1 MKKVHKTWKAI
12 AAFTLAAA
20 MTASLTAC
28 GGSAQDYVFE
38 AEKAEL
44 SAACMV
50 ETGPEWTT
58 ELTDTE
64 ATQVGYFTSAGET
77 ITFKINA
84 SKACSATL
92 TLRAASACG
101 QWADPMVFEEVDMSK
116 GECAKLS
123 VNGTDVAMEGV
134 LPGLEVPMDWEVASA
149 YYKHYGT
156 ATAKIDLKAGEN
168 VIVLT
173 SQGYNGGQG
182 GINVDKITIN
192 AASELTWTETDNSD
206 RVPQQ

>member
-1 MKKVHKTWKAI
+1 MKKLNKAI
-12 AAFTLAAA
+12 AALTLTALLAA
-20 MTASLTAC
+20 SLAGC
-28 GGSAQDYVFE
+28 GGKAQDYVFE

-50 ETGPEWTT
+50 ETGPEYTT
-58 ELTDTE
+58 EVTSTE
-64 ATQVGYFTSAGET
+64 ATQVGYFTTAGET

-84 SKACSATL
+84 SKNCSATL
-92 TLRAASACG
+92 TLRAASACA
-101 QWADPMVFEEVDMSK
+101 QWVDPMVFEEVDMSK
-116 GECAKLS
+116 GECAKLT
-123 VNGTDVAMEGV
+123 VNGTECKMEGV
-134 LPGLEVPMDWEVASA
+134 LPGLEAPMDWEAVSA

-156 ATAKIDLKAGEN
+156 ATAKIDLKSGEN

-173 SQGYNGGQG
+173 SQGYAGG

-192 AASELTWTETDNSD
+192 AAAELTWTETDNSD

>member
-1 MKKVHKTWKAI
+1 MEKLNRA
-12 AAFTLAAA
+12 LAAVTLSA
-20 MTASLTAC
+20 TLIASLAGC

-50 ETGPEWTT
+50 ETGPEYTT
-58 ELTDTE
+58 EVTTTE
-64 ATQVGYFTSAGET
+64 ATQVGYFTNAGET

-84 SKACSATL
+84 DKACSATL
-92 TLRAASACG
+92 TLRAASACA

-116 GECAKLS
+116 GEHAVLS
-123 VNGTDVAMEGV
+123 VNGTECKMEGV
-134 LPGLEVPMDWEVASA
+134 LPGLEAPMDWEVASA

-173 SQGYNGGQG
+173 SQGYSGG

-192 AASELTWTETDNSD
+192 ASAELTWNETDNSD

>member
-1 MKKVHKTWKAI
+1 MKKVHKTLTAI
-12 AAFTLAAA
+12 AAFTLAASMA
-20 MTASLTAC
+20 LSLTGC
-28 GGSAQDYVFE
+28 GGKAQDYVFE

-50 ETGPEWTT
+50 ETGPEYTT

-64 ATQVGYFTSAGET
+64 ATQVGYFTNAGET

-92 TLRAASACG
+92 TLRAASACA

-116 GECAKLS
+116 GECAKLT
-123 VNGTDVAMEGV
+123 VNGTECKLEGL
-134 LPGLEVPMDWEVASA
+134 LPGLEAPMDMAAVSA

-168 VIVLT
+168 LVVLT
-173 SQGYNGGQG
+173 SQGYAGG

-192 AASELTWTETDNSD
+192 ATSELTWTETDNSD

>member
-1 MKKVHKTWKAI
+1 MKKLNRA
-12 AAFTLAAA
+12 LAAVTLSA
-20 MTASLTAC
+20 TLIASLAGC

-50 ETGPEWTT
+50 ETGPEYTT
-58 ELTDTE
+58 EVTTTE
-64 ATQVGYFTSAGET
+64 ATQVGYFTNAGET

-84 SKACSATL
+84 DKACSATL
-92 TLRAASACG
+92 TLRAASACA

-116 GECAKLS
+116 GECAKLT
-123 VNGTDVAMEGV
+123 VNGTECKLEGV
-134 LPGLEVPMDWEVASA
+134 LPGLEAAMDWEAFSA

-173 SQGYNGGQG
+173 SQGYSGG

-192 AASELTWTETDNSD
+192 AAAELTWNETDNSD

>member
-1 MKKVHKTWKAI
+1 MKKLNKA
-12 AAFTLAAA
+12 LAAITLTA
-20 MTASLTAC
+20 LLTASLAGC
-28 GGSAQDYVFE
+28 GGKAQDYVFE

-50 ETGPEWTT
+50 ETGPEYTT
-58 ELTDTE
+58 EVTDTE
-64 ATQVGYFTSAGET
+64 ATQVGYFTTAGET
-77 ITFKINA
+77 ITFKIKA
-84 SKACSATL
+84 DKACSATL
-92 TLRAASACG
+92 TLRASSACA
-101 QWADPMVFEEVDMSK
+101 QWVDPMVFEEVDMSK
-116 GECAKLS
+116 GEHATLS
-123 VNGTDVAMEGV
+123 VNGTDCKLEGV
-134 LPGLEVPMDWEVASA
+134 LPGLEAPMDWEAVSS

-173 SQGYNGGQG
+173 SQGYSGG

-206 RVPQQ
+206 RVPPQQ

>member
-1 MKKVHKTWKAI
+1 MKKLNRA
-12 AAFTLAAA
+12 LAAVTLSA
-20 MTASLTAC
+20 TLIASLAGC

-50 ETGPEWTT
+50 ETGPEYTT
-58 ELTDTE
+58 EVTTTE
-64 ATQVGYFTSAGET
+64 ATQVGYFTNAGET

-84 SKACSATL
+84 DKACSATL
-92 TLRAASACG
+92 TLRAASACA

-116 GECAKLS
+116 GEHAVLS
-123 VNGTDVAMEGV
+123 VNGTECKMEGV
-134 LPGLEVPMDWEVASA
+134 LPGLEAPMDWEVASA

-173 SQGYNGGQG
+173 SQGYSGG

-192 AASELTWTETDNSD
+192 ASAELTWNETDNSD

>member
-1 MKKVHKTWKAI
+1 MKKLYKII
-12 AAFTLAAA
+12 AALTLIALLAA
-20 MTASLTAC
+20 SLAGC
-28 GGSAQDYVFE
+28 GGKATDYVFE

-44 SAACMV
+44 SGACQV
-50 ETGPEWTT
+50 ETGPEYTT
-58 ELTDTE
+58 EMTDTE
-64 ATQVGYFTSAGET
+64 ATQVGYFTADGDT
-77 ITFKINA
+77 ITFKIKA

-92 TLRAASACG
+92 TLRAASAIA

-116 GECAKLS
+116 GEVAVLS
-123 VNGTDVAMEGV
+123 VNGKECKLEGV
-134 LPGLEVPMDWEVASA
+134 LPGLEAPMDWAVLSS

-173 SQGYNGGQG
+173 SKGYNGGQG

-192 AASELTWTETDNSD
+192 AAAELTWNETDNSD
-206 RVPQQ
+206 RVAQQMG

>member
-1 MKKVHKTWKAI
+1 MKKLNKAI
-12 AAFTLAAA
+12 AATTLAAMIA
-20 MTASLTAC
+20 ATLAGC
-28 GGSAQDYVFE
+28 GGGQAQDYVFE

-50 ETGPEWTT
+50 ETGPEYTT
-58 ELTDTE
+58 EVTSTE
-64 ATQVGYFTSAGET
+64 ATQVGYFTTAGET

-84 SKACSATL
+84 SKDCSATL
-92 TLRAASACG
+92 TLRAASAVA
-101 QWADPMVFEEVDMSK
+101 QFADPMVFEEVDLSK
-116 GECAKLS
+116 GEHAVLS
-123 VNGTDVAMEGV
+123 VNGTDCTLEGV
-134 LPGLEVPMDWEVASA
+134 LPGLEAPMDWEAFSA

-156 ATAKIDLKAGEN
+156 ATAKIELKSGEN

-192 AASELTWTETDNSD
+192 AAAELTWTETDNSD

>member
-1 MKKVHKTWKAI
+1 MKKLNRAI
-12 AAFTLAAA
+12 AALTLSAALAATLAG
-20 MTASLTAC
+20 C
-28 GGSAQDYVFE
+28 GGKAQDYVFE

-50 ETGPEWTT
+50 ETGPEYTT

-64 ATQVGYFTSAGET
+64 ATQVGYFTTAGET

-84 SKACSATL
+84 SKDCSATL
-92 TLRAASACG
+92 TLRASSACA
-101 QWADPMVFEEVDMSK
+101 QWVDPMVFEEVDMSK
-116 GECAKLS
+116 GECAKLT
-123 VNGTDVAMEGV
+123 VNGAECKMEGV
-134 LPGLEVPMDWEVASA
+134 LPGLEAPMDWEAVSA

-156 ATAKIDLKAGEN
+156 ATAKIDLKSGEN

-173 SQGYNGGQG
+173 SQGYAGG

-192 AASELTWTETDNSD
+192 AAAELTWTETDNSD

>member
-1 MKKVHKTWKAI
+1 MKKLNKAI
-12 AAFTLAAA
+12 AALILTALLAA
-20 MTASLTAC
+20 SLAGC
-28 GGSAQDYVFE
+28 GGKAQDYVFE

-50 ETGPEWTT
+50 ETGPEYTT
-58 ELTDTE
+58 EVTSTE
-64 ATQVGYFTSAGET
+64 ATQVGYFTTAGET

-84 SKACSATL
+84 SKNCSATL
-92 TLRAASACG
+92 TLRAASACA
-101 QWADPMVFEEVDMSK
+101 QWVDPMVFEEVDMSK
-116 GECAKLS
+116 GECAKLT
-123 VNGTDVAMEGV
+123 VNGTECKMEGV
-134 LPGLEVPMDWEVASA
+134 LPGLEAPMDWEAVSA

-156 ATAKIDLKAGEN
+156 ATAKIDLKSGEN

-173 SQGYNGGQG
+173 SQGYAGG

-192 AASELTWTETDNSD
+192 AAAELTWTETDNSD

>member
-1 MKKVHKTWKAI
+1 MKKAHKTLTAI
-12 AAFTLAAA
+12 ASLALAASLA
-20 MTASLTAC
+20 ASLAGC
-28 GGSAQDYVFE
+28 GGKAQDYVFE

-50 ETGPEWTT
+50 ETGPEYTT
-58 ELTDTE
+58 EITDTE
-64 ATQVGYFTSAGET
+64 ATQVGT
-77 ITFKINA
+77 
-84 SKACSATL
+84 
-92 TLRAASACG
+92 
-101 QWADPMVFEEVDMSK
+101 
-116 GECAKLS
+116 
-123 VNGTDVAMEGV
+123 VNGAECKLEGV
-134 LPGLEVPMDWEVASA
+134 LPGLEAPMDWEVLSS

-156 ATAKIDLKAGEN
+156 ATAKIDLKSGEN

>member
-1 MKKVHKTWKAI
+1 MKKRLTRV
-12 AAFTLAAA
+12 LAA
-20 MTASLTAC
+20 LTLLALVLALSAC
-28 GGSAQDYVFE
+28 GGKAADYTFE

-44 SAACMV
+44 SGACQV
-50 ETGPEWTT
+50 ETGPEYTT

-64 ATQVGYFTSAGET
+64 ATQVGYFTTAGDT
-77 ITFKINA
+77 ITFKITA
-84 SKACSATL
+84 AKAGSATL
-92 TLRAASACG
+92 TLRAASAIATFG
-101 QWADPMVFEEVDMSK
+101 EPMVFEEVDMSK
-116 GECAKLS
+116 GEVAVLS
-123 VNGTDVAMEGV
+123 VNGKECKLEGV
-134 LPGLEVPMDWEVASA
+134 LPGLEAPMDWAAFSA

-192 AASELTWTETDNSD
+192 ATSELTWKETDNSD
-206 RVPQQ
+206 RVAQQMG

>member
-1 MKKVHKTWKAI
+1 MKKLNRAI
-12 AAFTLAAA
+12 AALTLSAALAATLAG
-20 MTASLTAC
+20 C
-28 GGSAQDYVFE
+28 GGKAQDYVFE

-50 ETGPEWTT
+50 ETGPEYTT

-64 ATQVGYFTSAGET
+64 ATQVGYFTTAGET

-84 SKACSATL
+84 SKDCSATL
-92 TLRAASACG
+92 TLRAASAVA
-101 QWADPMVFEEVDMSK
+101 QWGEPMVFEEVDMSK
-116 GECAKLS
+116 GEHAVLS
-123 VNGTDVAMEGV
+123 VNGTDCKLEGV
-134 LPGLEVPMDWEVASA
+134 LPGLEAPMDWEAFSA

-156 ATAKIDLKAGEN
+156 ATAKIELKSGEN

-192 AASELTWTETDNSD
+192 AAAELTWTETDNSD

>member
-1 MKKVHKTWKAI
+1 MKKLNRA
-12 AAFTLAAA
+12 LAAVTLSA
-20 MTASLTAC
+20 TLIASLAGC

-50 ETGPEWTT
+50 ETGPEYTT
-58 ELTDTE
+58 EVTTTE
-64 ATQVGYFTSAGET
+64 ATQVGYFTTAGET

-84 SKACSATL
+84 DKACSATL
-92 TLRAASACG
+92 TLRAASACA

-116 GECAKLS
+116 GEHAKLT
-123 VNGTDVAMEGV
+123 VNGAECKLEGV
-134 LPGLEVPMDWEVASA
+134 LPGLEAPMDWEVLSS

-156 ATAKIDLKAGEN
+156 ATAKIDLKSGEN

>member
-1 MKKVHKTWKAI
+1 MKKLNRAI
-12 AAFTLAAA
+12 AALTLSAALAATLAG
-20 MTASLTAC
+20 C
-28 GGSAQDYVFE
+28 GGKAQDYVFE

-50 ETGPEWTT
+50 ETGPEYTT

-64 ATQVGYFTSAGET
+64 ATQVGYFTTAGET

-84 SKACSATL
+84 SKDCSATL
-92 TLRAASACG
+92 TLRASSACA
-101 QWADPMVFEEVDMSK
+101 QWVDPMVFEEVDMSK
-116 GECAKLS
+116 DECAKLT
-123 VNGTDVAMEGV
+123 VNGTECKMEGV
-134 LPGLEVPMDWEVASA
+134 LPGLEAPMDWEAVSA

-156 ATAKIDLKAGEN
+156 ATAKIDLKSGEN

-173 SQGYNGGQG
+173 SQGYAGG

-192 AASELTWTETDNSD
+192 AAAELTWTETDNSD